1 MMSFIDLILVLLVFA
16 FTFTGWWLGLIY
28 KIGGLMGVFAGV
40 ILASRWYEILAE
52 KIGFLF
58 GNNLNVCRIVSFLVI
73 LVVVWKLSNMA
84 FMLLDKIFKILT
96 FIPFLK
102 TINRIVGAVLGFLE
116 GSLLLG
122 MLLTFI
128 LKFPIGALA
137 QMINNS
143 SAAKFFIAV
152 AKILAPLLPIA
163 FKQLQ
168 NII

>member
-1 MMSFIDLILVLLVFA
+1 MMSFIDLILVLLVFV
-16 FTFTGWWLGLIY
+16 FTFTGWWFGLIY
-28 KIGGLMGVFAGV
+28 TLGGLVGVLAGT
-40 ILASRWYEILAE
+40 IFASRWYEILAE

-73 LVVVWKLSNMA
+73 LVVVWKLSNLV
-84 FMLLDKIFKILT
+84 FMMLDKIFKVLT

-102 TINRIVGAVLGFLE
+102 TINRIVGAALGFLE

-122 MLLTFI
+122 MLLTFV
-128 LKFPIGALA
+128 LKFPIGTLA
-137 QMINNS
+137 QMISNS
-143 SAAKFFIAV
+143 SVAKFFIAI